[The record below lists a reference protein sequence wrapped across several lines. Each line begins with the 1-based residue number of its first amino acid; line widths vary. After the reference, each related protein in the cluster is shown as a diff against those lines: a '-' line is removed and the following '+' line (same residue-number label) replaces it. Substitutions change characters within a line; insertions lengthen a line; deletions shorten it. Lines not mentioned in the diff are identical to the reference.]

1 MIDSYSAVFS
11 RAFIYLEESVMKKLL
26 LASAVSVALIGSVQA
41 DEHSGTYAFDKEGA
55 HQFITFK
62 ISHLGYS
69 WLYGRF
75 NDFDGQFVYDAKNP
89 ENSSVSVAIDTSSV
103 DSNHAERDKHIRSKD
118 FLNVGKFPEASFK
131 SKRVVVDDEGEA
143 DIVGDFTLHGV
154 TREITLDVEML
165 GHGKDPWGGYRMGF
179 EAETELRLED
189 FGIPASL
196 GKASETVEITI
207 SVEGVRQ

>member
-1 MIDSYSAVFS
+1 
-11 RAFIYLEESVMKKLL
+11 MKKLL
-26 LASAVSVALIGSVQA
+26 LASAVSMTLIGSVHA
-41 DEHSGTYAFDKEGA
+41 NEHSGTYDFDNEDT

-75 NDFDGQFVYDAKNP
+75 NDFDGQFTYDAENP
-89 ENSSVSVAIDTSSV
+89 ENSSVNVTIDTSSV
-103 DSNHAERDKHIRSKD
+103 DSNHAERDKHVRGKD
-118 FLNVGKFPEASFK
+118 LLHVSEYPQASFK

-143 DIVGDFTLHGV
+143 DIVGDFTLRGV
-154 TREITLDVEML
+154 TREVTLDVEML

-189 FGIPASL
+189 FGIPMNL
-196 GKASETVEITI
+196 GKASETVEIII
-207 SVEGVRQ
+207 SVEGIRQ